1 MEAQAVVARQPRG
14 RQKMKNEPAQGQNRR
29 VLCDIGNLET
39 LPAVEGKISR
49 PMTRSF
55 HAQLQAAAEKKKLVA
70 VDDSVAAATKKG
82 RIVKKPAEPQKKASE
97 NANNDNDLVV
107 ISSDEEENVKEVE
120 AENKNTKPVGEQS
133 SKERSLRRNDRTF
146 TSVLTARSKAACGIT
161 DKPKD
166 LIVNIDAPDVNDDL
180 AVVEYVDDIYMF
192 YKLTEDE
199 SRVHDYMVSQANIN
213 AKMRTILVDW
223 LIEVHNKFKL
233 MPETLYLTVNILD
246 RYLSMKTVNRRELQ
260 LVGISSMLIACKYEE
275 IWAPQVNDFICISDY
290 AYIGPEILAM
300 EKAILEKLGWY
311 LTVPTPYVFLVRYV
325 KASVSPDE
333 EMENLVFFLAE
344 LGISHYPTVICYCP
358 SMLAAASVYAAH
370 CTLKKSPLWTETLK
384 HHTGYS
390 EDQLKGCA
398 KLLVSFHLAAAKSEQ
413 KLGVYKKFSSRKQD
427 AVALLNPAKYLMT

>member
-1 MEAQAVVARQPRG
+1 MEANAVIARQPKGRG
-14 RQKMKNEPAQGQNRR
+14 KMKNEPTQGQNRR
-29 VLCDIGNLET
+29 VLCDIGNMET
-39 LPAVEGKISR
+39 LPVVEGKISR

-55 HAQLQAAAEKKKLVA
+55 CAQLQAAADKNKLVV
-70 VDDSVAAATKKG
+70 VDDIVAAATKKG
-82 RIVKKPAEPQKKASE
+82 RIVKKPAEPQKKESE
-97 NANNDNDLVV
+97 IANNDLVV

-120 AENKNTKPVGEQS
+120 AKNEKIKPVGEQS

-146 TSVLTARSKAACGIT
+146 TSVLTARSKAACVIT

-192 YKLTEDE
+192 YKLTEE
-199 SRVHDYMVSQANIN
+199 EGRVHDYMVSQANIN

-290 AYIGPEILAM
+290 AYIG
-300 EKAILEKLGWY
+300 
-311 LTVPTPYVFLVRYV
+311 
-325 KASVSPDE
+325 S

-358 SMLAAASVYAAH
+358 SMLAAASVYAAC
-370 CTLKKSPLWTETLK
+370 CTLNKSPLWTETLK

-390 EDQLKGCA
+390 EEQLKDCA
-398 KLLVSFHLAAAKSEQ
+398 KLLVRFHLAAAESEQ
-413 KLGVYKKFSSRKQD
+413 KLGVYKKFSSHKRG

>member
-1 MEAQAVVARQPRG
+1 MEANAVIARQPKGRG
-14 RQKMKNEPAQGQNRR
+14 KMKNEPAQGQNRR
-29 VLCDIGNLET
+29 VLCDIGNMET
-39 LPAVEGKISR
+39 LPVVEGKISR

-55 HAQLQAAAEKKKLVA
+55 CAQLQAAADKNKLVV
-70 VDDSVAAATKKG
+70 VDDIVAAATKKG

-97 NANNDNDLVV
+97 IANNDLVV

-120 AENKNTKPVGEQS
+120 AKNEKIKPVGEQS

-192 YKLTEDE
+192 YKLTEE
-199 SRVHDYMVSQANIN
+199 EGRVHDYMVSQANIN

-290 AYIGPEILAM
+290 AYIG
-300 EKAILEKLGWY
+300 
-311 LTVPTPYVFLVRYV
+311 
-325 KASVSPDE
+325 SQ
-333 EMENLVFFLAE
+333 MENLVFFLAE

-370 CTLKKSPLWTETLK
+370 CTLNKSPLWTETLK

-390 EDQLKGCA
+390 EEQLKDCA
-398 KLLVSFHLAAAKSEQ
+398 KLLVSFHLAAAESEQ
-413 KLGVYKKFSSRKQD
+413 KLGVYKKFSSHKRG
-427 AVALLNPAKYLMT
+427 AVALLNPAEYLMT

>member
-1 MEAQAVVARQPRG
+1 MEANAVIARQPKGRG
-14 RQKMKNEPAQGQNRR
+14 KMKNEPAQGQNRR
-29 VLCDIGNLET
+29 VLCDIGNMET
-39 LPAVEGKISR
+39 LPVVEGKISR

-55 HAQLQAAAEKKKLVA
+55 CAQLQAAADKNKVLVV
-70 VDDSVAAATKKG
+70 VDDIVAAATKKG

-97 NANNDNDLVV
+97 IANNDLVV

-120 AENKNTKPVGEQS
+120 AKNEKIKPVGEQS

-192 YKLTEDE
+192 YKLTEE
-199 SRVHDYMVSQANIN
+199 EGRVHDYMVSQANIN

-290 AYIGPEILAM
+290 AYIGSQVLVM

-325 KASVSPDE
+325 KASVSPDQ

-370 CTLKKSPLWTETLK
+370 CTLNKSPLWTETLK

-390 EDQLKGCA
+390 EEQLKDCA
-398 KLLVSFHLAAAKSEQ
+398 KLLVSFHLAAAESEQ
-413 KLGVYKKFSSRKQD
+413 KLGVYKKFSSHKRG
-427 AVALLNPAKYLMT
+427 AVALLNPAEYLMT